1 MLSDRQIERLPA
13 KIEERFKSL
22 NSDMLQ
28 LVGAR
33 IKEIGEM
40 SPTDAHRM
48 RVVAMINQDV
58 SALSSQL
65 ESIAS
70 KSREEIEEIYL
81 RVAKENYEFSET
93 FYKERGLTYAPL
105 EKKTQLMKYVSAL
118 VTQANDELLN
128 MTRTAAF
135 LVDKGGKLMPTAL
148 STAYGDVL
156 DKAVVAVTSGATDYQ
171 SAMRQTL
178 RDLADS
184 GLRTKY
190 KPLHG
195 AAGKTVDYASGYSRR
210 LDTAVRQNILW
221 GVKRCNQTIA
231 EMTGAEFGADGYEID
246 YHSNPRPSHA
256 AMGGKQYVI
265 GRARTINGRHFSSFS
280 TVASLLED
288 YGCLHFKMPII
299 CGISEPAYTPAQL
312 KELKERDK
320 RIIEFEGKQYTTY
333 EATQV
338 QRKLETAARHAKD
351 RQIIAKAAGDDTL
364 MRQEQEKIN
373 LISHKYKAFSDAAE
387 LPTKAERM
395 SVSGYRR
402 VGVKPPKK
410 AAKIVDNGSESGIIR
425 NYDSDIAKQF
435 GKAHYDGMRDLIDA
449 SPDETA
455 TAVWNRFENQIKV
468 GDSNYS
474 GHEHCSG
481 SQIYVNGVRDAKGST
496 WEAPYQVSF
505 HESGHAIDYLAR
517 SDSSNNNYLAGHFS
531 SAYEN
536 GKFPNTIE
544 KEVSD
549 WVSSVD
555 KKLKEK
561 FKSHKDD
568 LDWLHEHGYISD
580 WNWDFYKRH
589 GTWIGGKPKYS
600 KSYAYKAVEKEIKA
614 LTPKA
619 KADLS
624 DILEGATSGK
634 ISCGF
639 GHGASYWKQR
649 KTGGVNDGLATE
661 AFAEMIDSTFT
672 NPESLAT
679 IKKYL
684 PKSYGVFT
692 EMMEIL
698 SKKG

>member
-13 KIEERFKSL
+13 KIEERFKAL

-28 LVGAR
+28 MIGAR
-33 IKEIGEM
+33 IKEIGKM

-48 RVVAMINQDV
+48 RVMAMINQDV
-58 SALSSQL
+58 SSISSQL

-118 VTQANDELLN
+118 VAQANDEMLN

-156 DKAVVAVTSGATDYQ
+156 DKAVVTVTSGATDYQ

-231 EMTGAEFGADGYEID
+231 DMTGAEFGADGYEID

-256 AMGGKQYVI
+256 AMGGKQYVV
-265 GRARTINGRHFSSFS
+265 GRARTINGRYFPSFS

-312 KELKERDK
+312 RELKERDT

-402 VGVKPPKK
+402 VKTMPEKAEKILTSGKNYSNIKLDNKSVRIAYKKCVNSIKDKIDHTSTLEEQAKSAFLLRNTYRDRARRLMADEETRNFLNREHPNKTFEELVKDKMK
-410 AAKIVDNGSESGIIR
+410 RKSMTYEETLN
-425 NYDSDIAKQF
+425 DI
-435 GKAHYDGMRDLIDA
+435 L
-449 SPDETA
+449 ETA
-455 TAVWNRFENQIKV
+455 TKTNKRV
-468 GDSNYS
+468 
-474 GHEHCSG
+474 
-481 SQIYVNGVRDAKGST
+481 
-496 WEAPYQVSF
+496 
-505 HESGHAIDYLAR
+505 
-517 SDSSNNNYLAGHFS
+517 
-531 SAYEN
+531 
-536 GKFPNTIE
+536 
-544 KEVSD
+544 
-549 WVSSVD
+549 
-555 KKLKEK
+555 
-561 FKSHKDD
+561 DD
-568 LDWLHEHGYISD
+568 L
-580 WNWDFYKRH
+580 FR
-589 GTWIGGKPKYS
+589 
-600 KSYAYKAVEKEIKA
+600 
-614 LTPKA
+614 
-619 KADLS
+619 
-624 DILEGATSGK
+624 
-634 ISCGF
+634 
-639 GHGASYWKQR
+639 
-649 KTGGVNDGLATE
+649 
-661 AFAEMIDSTFT
+661 
-672 NPESLAT
+672 
-679 IKKYL
+679 
-684 PKSYGVFT
+684 
-692 EMMEIL
+692 
-698 SKKG
+698 